1 MPIKPLNDSS
11 LAQLLARIE
20 NGRYGEV
27 RTITPLSPTSIEIR
41 LSVQD
46 TARGYDWI
54 DLAFVIN
61 GVSDAKLVNDNVLGL
76 LDMRDGICGEIESQ
90 RCGLA
95 MGEYNG
101 RLNESSLYIIGTS
114 MGYKELP
121 FSG

>member
-11 LAQLLARIE
+11 LAQLLVRIE
-20 NGRYGEV
+20 NGRYGEIRSV
-27 RTITPLSPTSIEIR
+27 TTLSPTSIEIR

-61 GVSDAKLVNDNVLGL
+61 GVSDAKLVSDSVLGL
-76 LDMRDGICGEIESQ
+76 LDMREGVCGEIESG

-95 MGEYNG
+95 VDEYSG
-101 RLNESSLYIIGTS
+101 RLNESSLYVIGMS

>member
-1 MPIKPLNDSS
+1 MPVKPLDATR
-11 LAQLLARIE
+11 LEQLLNRIE
-20 NGRYGEV
+20 NARYGEI
-27 RTITPLSPTSIEIR
+27 RTLTTLSPTSIEIR

-54 DLAFVIN
+54 DIAFVIN
-61 GVSDAKLVNDNVLGL
+61 GVSDAKLVGDNVLGL
-76 LDMRDGICGEIESQ
+76 LDMREGICAQIESG

-95 MGEYNG
+95 VGEYLG
-101 RLNESSLYIIGTS
+101 RFNESSLYIVGTS

>member
-11 LAQLLARIE
+11 LAQLLVRIE
-20 NGRYGEV
+20 NGRYGEIRSV
-27 RTITPLSPTSIEIR
+27 TTLSPASIEIR

-54 DLAFVIN
+54 DIAFVVN
-61 GVSDAKLVNDNVLGL
+61 GVSDAKLVSDNVLGL
-76 LDMRDGICGEIESQ
+76 LDMRDGICAEIESEH
-90 RCGLA
+90 CGLA
-95 MGEYNG
+95 VGEYSG
-101 RLNESSLYIIGTS
+101 RLNESSLYVIGMS

>member
-1 MPIKPLNDSS
+1 MPIKPLKDSS
-11 LAQLLARIE
+11 LTQLLSRIE
-20 NGRYGEV
+20 NGRYGEI
-27 RTITPLSPTSIEIR
+27 RSITPLSPTSIEIR
-41 LSVQD
+41 LSIQD

-54 DLAFVIN
+54 DIAFVIN

-76 LDMRDGICGEIESQ
+76 LDMRDGICAEIESG

-95 MGEYNG
+95 VGEYSG
-101 RLNESSLYIIGTS
+101 RLNESSLYVIGVS

>member
-11 LAQLLARIE
+11 LAQLLARVE
-20 NGRYGEV
+20 NARYGEV
-27 RTITPLSPTSIEIR
+27 RSIAALSPTSIEIR

-54 DLAFVIN
+54 DIAFVIN
-61 GVSDAKLVNDNVLGL
+61 GVSDAKLVDDNILGL

-95 MGEYNG
+95 VGEYSG

>member
-20 NGRYGEV
+20 NGRYGEI
-27 RTITPLSPTSIEIR
+27 RSITPLSPTSIEIR

-54 DLAFVIN
+54 DIAFVIS

-76 LDMRDGICGEIESQ
+76 LDMRAGISVEITSN

-95 MGEYNG
+95 VGEYAG
-101 RLNESSLYIIGTS
+101 RLNESSMYVIGTS

>member
-1 MPIKPLNDSS
+1 MPVKPLDAMR
-11 LAQLLARIE
+11 LEQLLNRIE
-20 NGRYGEV
+20 NARYGEI
-27 RTITPLSPTSIEIR
+27 RTLTTLSPTSIEIR

-54 DLAFVIN
+54 DIAFVIN
-61 GVSDAKLVNDNVLGL
+61 GVSDAKLVGDNVLGL
-76 LDMRDGICGEIESQ
+76 LDMREGICAQIESGY
-90 RCGLA
+90 CGLA
-95 MGEYNG
+95 VGEYVG

>member
-1 MPIKPLNDSS
+1 MPIKPLKDSS
-11 LAQLLARIE
+11 LTQLLSRIE
-20 NGRYGEV
+20 NGRYGEIRSV
-27 RTITPLSPTSIEIR
+27 TPLSPTSIEIR

-54 DLAFVIN
+54 DIAFVIN
-61 GVSDAKLVNDNVLGL
+61 GVSDAKLVNDNVLRL
-76 LDMRDGICGEIESQ
+76 LDMREGICAEMSPS

-95 MGEYNG
+95 VGEYSG
-101 RLNESSLYIIGTS
+101 RLNESSLYVIGMS

>member
-1 MPIKPLNDSS
+1 MPIKPLNASS
-11 LAQLLARIE
+11 LANLLARIE
-20 NGRYGEV
+20 NARYGEV
-27 RTITPLSPTSIEIR
+27 RSITPLSSSSIEIR

-54 DLAFVIN
+54 DIAFVIN
-61 GVSDAKLVNDNVLGL
+61 GVSDAKLLNDNVLGL
-76 LDMRDGICGEIESQ
+76 LDMREGICGEIESA

-95 MGEYNG
+95 VGEYSG
-101 RLNESSLYIIGTS
+101 RLNESSMYVIGTS